1 MARRRKQKWPTA
13 WVPWQDSFHELFF
26 PSLTRGWT
34 APHRVRVFHG
44 RAHMTV
50 VARFTDAGGMAWN
63 CKAKIPR
70 PAS

>member
-1 MARRRKQKWPTA
+1 MKRRRKQKWPTA
-13 WVPWQDSFHELFF
+13 WVPWRDDMHELFF

-34 APHRVRVFHG
+34 TPERVRVFHG

-50 VARFTDAGGMAWN
+50 VARFADSSGMTWN

-70 PAS
+70 SPS